1 MLIVDDGPI
10 GYRASV
16 VGAVDQQVQGVL
28 VVDAAI
34 VDQIGRLAGSM
45 TARKSLKSANFA
57 KRQRL
62 CTFSRPVKIARLF
75 LLQTLLASFD
85 RSCEAVPPNL
95 GKDFA

>member
-1 MLIVDDGPI
+1 MLIVDDLPVGLAR

-34 VDQIGRLAGSM
+34 VDQNQIGRLAGSM
-45 TARKSLKSANFA
+45 TARKSLKSANSA

-62 CTFSRPVKIARLF
+62 CTFSRPVKIAAYSCFKLYLHHSIGHAKRS
-75 LLQTLLASFD
+75 LQT
-85 RSCEAVPPNL
+85 
-95 GKDFA
+95 